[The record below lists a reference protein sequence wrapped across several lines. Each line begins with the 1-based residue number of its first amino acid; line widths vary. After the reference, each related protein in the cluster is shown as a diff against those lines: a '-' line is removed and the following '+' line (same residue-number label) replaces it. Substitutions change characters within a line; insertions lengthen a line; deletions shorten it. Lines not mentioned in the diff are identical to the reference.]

1 MCSVKPQTDLS
12 HKGRAVEEW
21 ADLHFFRPIGIRIAR
36 ALQRTGISADQVTLW
51 SLAIGLVAGHL
62 FAYRDRWTN
71 AIGFVLFI
79 VSDIFDSADGQLA
92 RLRGSSTRFGRALDG
107 ISDNLRFVNLYFHL
121 IYRLIHSGFWGPGAF
136 LLVAAAGLAHTFQSA
151 AIDFVRNA
159 FLYIGVGNGG
169 ELDLPEDLDGDRR
182 ATVLQRFG
190 ARVYRDYVERQV
202 HLFPRSV
209 KLIRL
214 LRRRGVTDA
223 FRAEYRARQ
232 EVVLPLCA
240 WLGQNIRFVLVGVA
254 AVAAHLPALRGAAA
268 LTGRVEVVALVDS
281 AGDVPPVDAIPLF
294 GRREQLRDLAPL
306 DFIDICTPTASHLEL
321 TLWGLEQG
329 YHVVCEKPVA
339 LTRGEAERIAAA
351 ARTSGRIVMPCH
363 QYRHNPVWMKV
374 KEWLASG
381 AIGRW
386 HLAEF
391 SVYRTTA
398 DPGRVAGGTPWRG
411 TSAAGRGGVLL
422 DHGTHLV
429 YQLLD
434 IAGMPASVSAWTGR
448 LRHARYE
455 VEDTASLRFDYPGRL
470 VTMFF
475 TWAAQARENRIR
487 FVGDEGAI
495 EWTGGELRLERAGA
509 VERLDYSAE
518 LEKTAYHRWFAGL
531 FEGFVAALDRS
542 DPGAA
547 AGPFLED
554 IRRVASVVEHAY
566 IAARNGATVAISDD
580 A

>member
-1 MCSVKPQTDLS
+1 MCSVKPQNDLS
-12 HKGRAVEEW
+12 HKGQAVEEW

-36 ALQRTGISADQVTLW
+36 ALQPTGISADQVTLW
-51 SLAIGLVAGHL
+51 SLVIGLVAGHL
-62 FAYRDRWTN
+62 FAYQDRWTN
-71 AIGFVLFI
+71 VIGFVLFI

-92 RLRGSSTRFGRALDG
+92 RLRGRSTRFGRALDG

-121 IYRLIHSGFWGPGAF
+121 IYRLIHAGFWGPGAF

-169 ELDLPEDLDGDRR
+169 ELDLPEDLAGGPQT
-182 ATVLQRFG
+182 TVLQRFG
-190 ARVYRDYVERQV
+190 ARVYRDYVQRQS
-202 HLFPRSV
+202 HLFPRTV

-214 LRRRGVTDA
+214 LRRHGVTDD

-232 EVVLPLCA
+232 EVVL
-240 WLGQNIRFVLVGVA
+240 
-254 AVAAHLPALRGAAA
+254 
-268 LTGRVEVVALVDS
+268 VDS
-281 AGDVPPVDAIPLF
+281 AANVPPVDSIPLL
-294 GRREQLRDLAPL
+294 GRRDQLRDLAPL

-339 LTRGEAERIAAA
+339 LTRGEAERIAGA
-351 ARTSGRIVMPCH
+351 ARASGRIVMPWH

-398 DPGRVAGGTPWRG
+398 DPGRVADGTPWRG

-475 TWAAQARENRIR
+475 TWAARARENRIR

-547 AGPFLED
+547 AGPILED

-566 IAARNGATVAISDD
+566 VAARNGATVAIPDD